1 MLRASLRSDRPPQ
14 LPPGDA
20 AKPVASGLLSEGSHG
35 PSTVDRMFAAPVWH
49 YWIGVLVFI
58 PVMLITVG
66 FIVAFLRKTQSP
78 RYGRDD

>member
-1 MLRASLRSDRPPQ
+1 
-14 LPPGDA
+14 
-20 AKPVASGLLSEGSHG
+20 
-35 PSTVDRMFAAPVWH
+35 MFAAPVWH

-58 PVMLITVG
+58 PVVLITIG